1 MVKGTDIAKAVKKL
15 INKNFEDKVIN
26 SESLEDFKKPY
37 FFVYFEDFSRQSY
50 SNSNDVV
57 DFGVVVQYQK
67 ADKIKLMEIGDKL
80 SELFNYSLKL
90 DDLFVLIT
98 ENSWEIEKNSLFF
111 YFNVQYYVDKIKND
125 VDFELMQHIFID
137 YERRQNG

>member
-125 VDFELMQHIFID
+125 VDFELMQHIFIE

>member
-57 DFGVVVQYQK
+57 DYGVVVQYQK

-80 SELFNYSLKL
+80 SELFNYALKL
-90 DDLFVLIT
+90 DDLFILIT

-111 YFNVQYYVDKIKND
+111 YFNVQYYVDKIKHD
-125 VDFELMQHIFID
+125 VDFELMQHIFIE

>member
-57 DFGVVVQYQK
+57 DYGVVVQYQK

>member
-57 DFGVVVQYQK
+57 DYGVVVQYQK

-111 YFNVQYYVDKIKND
+111 YFNVQYYVDKIKHD
-125 VDFELMQHIFID
+125 VDFELMKHIFVE